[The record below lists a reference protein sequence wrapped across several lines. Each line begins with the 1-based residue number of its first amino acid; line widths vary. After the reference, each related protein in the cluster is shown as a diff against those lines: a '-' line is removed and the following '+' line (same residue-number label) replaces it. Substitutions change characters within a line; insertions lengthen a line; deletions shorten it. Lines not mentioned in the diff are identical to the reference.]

1 MRTVFMAFS
10 PSLCCCLIII
20 ISMWGKKKQ
29 PRRIESNIFQPSSSF
44 PSLLRGFLF
53 FLRYLKFKWPQ
64 RWITK
69 EPRRMNYERPE
80 KPNFFFGKRRERR
93 RETFPLF
100 PLNHKFIIHS
110 GMKRWEKRKENE
122 TAPITAIHFNPFLIF
137 KISIWIFIFQ
147 KWFFGKIFHS
157 IK

>member
-20 ISMWGKKKQ
+20 ISMWGKKTAKKN
-29 PRRIESNIFQPSSSF
+29 RIKYFSTFFFFSFSSSGI
-44 PSLLRGFLF
+44 SSF

-147 KWFFGKIFHS
+147 KWFFGKLFRS